1 MTHFKNKDR
10 LDIIRILKKI
20 KEFPAGVIEQGYIK
34 NVYKPKQSDTEN
46 NLIYSKVLESL
57 IGPAYATSI
66 PDYLLA
72 ELRTTQIDSNN
83 NIPIMIVDKSD
94 LLLSFEDTKLYSKLA
109 KTIIAILA
117 KNNKKFGHLGIEIFD
132 EKISEVVT
140 LDLSSPKMFDI
151 LNHDFELYKHSAS
164 LANSS
169 CLRIERN
176 LNTTPDQWQIKRGF
190 LNTIINNE
198 RFAENVVFEVA

>member
-57 IGPAYATSI
+57 IGPAYASSI
-66 PDYLLA
+66 
-72 ELRTTQIDSNN
+72 
-83 NIPIMIVDKSD
+83 DKSD

-164 LANSS
+164 LTNSS

-176 LNTTPDQWQIKRGF
+176 LSTTPDQWQIKRGF